1 MFCVAND
8 CVRACLRPGAPRG
21 TRSTCFRILGD
32 EDVLY
37 EMGLHLA
44 ATTSAVP
51 QPLAMPGA
59 AAGAP
64 PLVAG
69 PAARASDGAAAP
81 AHDSREAPAR
91 RALPGSGAAA
101 SGGCDGGAARLSS
114 PRGVSRGQT
123 GPVVPRRRGY
133 CDAAAGPTG
142 GLLACGE
149 GHARGTEDRG
159 VRHGGGGAPAEG
171 MRNGWGAR
179 PALVSPQAMQEST
192 PEDMSPDAGAHPPS
206 CTPILPACSA
216 PYDVRPL
223 TCTVEPHASECAV
236 DWGFLGA
243 GLEGHRRAPPC
254 AVSVASLRPAC
265 KRKASDMR
273 HALLPAAPVLRS
285 AGNCYK
291 QATARRCLSP
301 ELSLASGGPCR
312 HWRAQAEHSALDGRQ
327 RRHGNGPVARA
338 SAAAPGHHVGRA
350 DSAHDAHAAG
360 GHRYARMARPL
371 FLRGAA

>member
-1 MFCVAND
+1 
-8 CVRACLRPGAPRG
+8 VRAKQLWHLATALLLAGVCCDRVHACLRPGAPRG
-21 TRSTCFRILGD
+21 MRSTCFRILGD

-51 QPLAMPGA
+51 QPLAIPGA

-69 PAARASDGAAAP
+69 PAARASDGAAARAP
-81 AHDSREAPAR
+81 GSRAAPA
-91 RALPGSGAAA
+91 PGPRPGRGAAASGGCDGGAAA
-101 SGGCDGGAARLSS
+101 SGGCDGGAARVSS

-142 GLLACGE
+142 GLLARGE

-159 VRHGGGGAPAEG
+159 VRHDGGGAPSEG

-223 TCTVEPHASECAV
+223 TSTVELHASVCTV
-236 DWGFLGA
+236 DWGF
-243 GLEGHRRAPPC
+243 
-254 AVSVASLRPAC
+254 
-265 KRKASDMR
+265 
-273 HALLPAAPVLRS
+273 
-285 AGNCYK
+285 
-291 QATARRCLSP
+291 
-301 ELSLASGGPCR
+301 
-312 HWRAQAEHSALDGRQ
+312 
-327 RRHGNGPVARA
+327 
-338 SAAAPGHHVGRA
+338 
-350 DSAHDAHAAG
+350 
-360 GHRYARMARPL
+360 
-371 FLRGAA
+371 